1 MNAIAKQQLRLR
13 HAMAWS
19 PMGGRPARP
28 RRGPWAKSP
37 RQTSGPNDAAH
48 VGDHVTARFA
58 FGRLTRRTLSGP
70 SSRVYSVFQESKK
83 LRQTAEVNSRP
94 AQGGIQMS
102 ITRRQALASAGA
114 AAVAVGLAKP
124 AIATNDPIRVGYL
137 PALTG
142 PSSSTGVGIS
152 RGTQLAVQEI
162 NAAGGING
170 RQLELVVRDTQSD
183 PTKAV
188 NASAELTNQEQVQ
201 VVFGPLN
208 SGESLAVVPLL
219 ARSNTLQVHP
229 CWVDSLTDPQ
239 KYPMCFRN
247 APTNQQIG
255 GAANRYVVEVLKRK
269 KVAVISD
276 TTGYGTASVN
286 AYVPMLKDKGADVVY
301 QGNVDAANPDLKPE
315 LLRMQS
321 AGAEAIMPWSVN
333 AGFLSR
339 IINTRGDMGWD
350 VPIIGQTTLGSGQT
364 KALLEKPEY
373 WAKVYPNN
381 FRPVC
386 YMPGGKLPD
395 RTGAF
400 LDRLKSAKVD
410 MGDTLLWWIALGYD
424 SPRLIAEAMKAVG
437 PEPDKV
443 LGYLN
448 QLKGF
453 PGVYGDITFTPDQ
466 HNGYPDSEVVMVEA
480 NSLKDGAFN
489 LAPGYSA

>member
-1 MNAIAKQQLRLR
+1 M
-13 HAMAWS
+13 
-19 PMGGRPARP
+19 
-28 RRGPWAKSP
+28 
-37 RQTSGPNDAAH
+37 
-48 VGDHVTARFA
+48 
-58 FGRLTRRTLSGP
+58 
-70 SSRVYSVFQESKK
+70 K
-83 LRQTAEVNSRP
+83 L
-94 AQGGIQMS
+94 
-102 ITRRQALASAGA
+102 TRRQALASAGA
-114 AAVAVGLAKP
+114 AAVVSSLAKP
-124 AIATNDPIRVGYL
+124 AVALNEPIRLGYL

-142 PSSSTGVGIS
+142 PSSSTGIGIN
-152 RGTQLAVQEI
+152 RGTLLAVQEL

-170 RQLELVVRDTQSD
+170 RQIELITRDTQSD

-188 NASAELTNQEQVQ
+188 NGATELTRGSKVN

-219 ARSNTLQVHP
+219 ARANTPQVHP
-229 CWVDSLTDPQ
+229 CWVDTLTDPK

-286 AYVPMLKDKGADVVY
+286 AYVPMLKGMGAEIAY

-321 AGAEAIMPWSVN
+321 AGVEAIMPWSVN

-339 IINTRGDMGWD
+339 IINTRGQMGWD
-350 VPIIGQTTLGSGQT
+350 VPIVGQTTLGSGQT

-386 YMPGGKLPD
+386 YTTGGKLSD
-395 RTGAF
+395 RTNAF
-400 LDRLKSAKVD
+400 VDRLKSAKID

-424 SPRLIAEAMKAVG
+424 SPMLIADAVKNVG
-437 PEPDKV
+437 TEPEKIV
-443 LGYLN
+443 GYLN
-448 QLKGF
+448 KLKEF
-453 PGVYGDITFTPDQ
+453 PGIYGDIAFTADK
-466 HNGYPDSEVVMVEA
+466 HDGYPDNQIVMVEA
-480 NSLKDGAFN
+480 NSLKEGAFN
-489 LAPGYSA
+489 LAPGYGA

>member
-1 MNAIAKQQLRLR
+1 
-13 HAMAWS
+13 
-19 PMGGRPARP
+19 
-28 RRGPWAKSP
+28 
-37 RQTSGPNDAAH
+37 
-48 VGDHVTARFA
+48 
-58 FGRLTRRTLSGP
+58 
-70 SSRVYSVFQESKK
+70 
-83 LRQTAEVNSRP
+83 
-94 AQGGIQMS
+94 MS

-114 AAVAVGLAKP
+114 AALASGLAKP
-124 AIATNDPIRVGYL
+124 AIAAKDPILVGYL

-142 PSSSTGVGIS
+142 PSSSTGVGIN

-162 NAAGGING
+162 NAAGGIDG
-170 RQLELVVRDTQSD
+170 RQIELITRDTQSD

-188 NASAELTNQEQVQ
+188 NGAAELTRGQKVSF
-201 VVFGPLN
+201 VFGPVN

-219 ARSNTLQVHP
+219 ARTNTPQVHP
-229 CWVDSLTDPQ
+229 CWVDTVTDTK
-239 KYPMCFRN
+239 KYPMYFPN
-247 APTNQQIG
+247 THTMQQIG
-255 GAANRYVVEVLKRK
+255 YAAKRYVVEVLKRK

-286 AYVPMLKDKGADVVY
+286 AYGPMLKEQGAEVVY

-339 IINTRGDMGWD
+339 IINTRGQMGWD
-350 VPIIGQTTLGSGQT
+350 VPIVGQTTLGSGQT
-364 KALLEKPEY
+364 KDLLEKPEY

-386 YMPGGKLPD
+386 YAAGGKLSD

-400 LDRLKSAKVD
+400 LDRLKNAKID

-424 SPRLIAEAMKAVG
+424 TPRMIGEAMKSVGTEPAAV
-437 PEPDKV
+437 V
-443 LGYLN
+443 GYLN
-448 QLKGF
+448 KLKGF
-453 PGVYGDITFTPDQ
+453 PGVYGDISFAPNRHD
-466 HNGYPDSEVVMVEA
+466 GYPDDEVVMVEA

>member
-1 MNAIAKQQLRLR
+1 MTAGSK
-13 HAMAWS
+13 
-19 PMGGRPARP
+19 P
-28 RRGPWAKSP
+28 RASRAKSK
-37 RQTSGPNDAAH
+37 G
-48 VGDHVTARFA
+48 
-58 FGRLTRRTLSGP
+58 
-70 SSRVYSVFQESKK
+70 EIK
-83 LRQTAEVNSRP
+83 
-94 AQGGIQMS
+94 MS

-114 AAVAVGLAKP
+114 AAVASSLAKP
-124 AIATNDPIRVGYL
+124 AIAVNDPIRIGYL

-142 PSSSTGVGIS
+142 PSSSTGIGIN
-152 RGTQLAVQEI
+152 RGIQLAIKEI

-170 RQLELVVRDTQSD
+170 RQIEIVTRDTQSD

-188 NASAELTNQEQVQ
+188 NGAAELTRGQQVH
-201 VVFGPLN
+201 VVYGPLN
-208 SGESLAVVPLL
+208 SGESLAVVPML
-219 ARSNTLQVHP
+219 ARMNVPQLHP
-229 CWVDSLTDPQ
+229 CWVDSLTDPK

-247 APTNQQIG
+247 GPTNQQIG
-255 GAANRYVVEVLKRK
+255 AAANRYVVEVLKRK

-286 AYVPMLKDKGADVVY
+286 AYVPMLKANGAEVVY

-339 IINTRGDMGWD
+339 IINTRGNMSWD
-350 VPIIGQTTLGSGQT
+350 VPIVGQTTLGSGQT

-381 FRPVC
+381 FRNVC
-386 YMPGGKLPD
+386 YGAGGKLPE
-395 RTGAF
+395 RTTAF
-400 LDRLKSAKVD
+400 VDRLKNAKID

-424 SPRLIAEAMKAVG
+424 SPRLIAQAMKAVG
-437 PEPDKV
+437 TEPKQVVD
-443 LGYLN
+443 YLN
-448 QLKGF
+448 KLKGF
-453 PGVYGDITFTPDQ
+453 PGVYGDISFTPEQ
-466 HNGYPDSEVVMVEA
+466 HNGYPDDEIVMVEA